1 MWIVEALS
9 SLISREQLTQNS
21 SEGITVC
28 FHPDIVLSSFLSA
41 RLLLNGDVL
50 ADGAAHD
57 DLVVGLEVVEVLDDL
72 ALVAELLRK
81 SAAGRVVERELG
93 RAVDVGLHGSLGALS
108 DEPGDRQ
115 EAPFLFRKAF
125 KTLTPF

>member
-28 FHPDIVLSSFLSA
+28 FHPVIVLSSFLSA
-41 RLLLNGDVL
+41 RLHLDGDVL

-57 DLVVGLEVVEVLDDL
+57 DLVVGLKVVEVLDYL
-72 ALVAELLRK
+72 AFVAELLRE
-81 SAAGRVVERELG
+81 SAA
-93 RAVDVGLHGSLGALS
+93 
-108 DEPGDRQ
+108 
-115 EAPFLFRKAF
+115 
-125 KTLTPF
+125 